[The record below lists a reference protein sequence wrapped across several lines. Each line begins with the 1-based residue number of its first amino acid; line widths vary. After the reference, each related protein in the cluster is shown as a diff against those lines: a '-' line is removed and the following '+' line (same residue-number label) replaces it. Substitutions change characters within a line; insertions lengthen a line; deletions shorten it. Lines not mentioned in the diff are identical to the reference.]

1 MRPGLGLLLFPL
13 IANFQGSSSLS
24 FGRSR
29 IRSPSWSWLKPSSV
43 NDYSS
48 SSILPL
54 TGNADVD
61 EVTKYAPRLVV
72 LIPAYNEENR
82 IESTL
87 SCYQDFLLKSL
98 PENIEPTIVV
108 VDDGSSDA
116 TLEVVNKFPCKIPFQ
131 SVSVGENKGKG
142 AALSRGVQH
151 ISENTSR
158 NHGCDDRDVWIL
170 TQDADGSGD
179 LVYLDGMMKKLDSL
193 LRCDDTTNTGATSG
207 LGIVIGNRMYDIFS
221 SRGVTRWGFQTCVR
235 ILTSNGLR
243 VKDTQCGYKLMTLS
257 TAEVLYKNLNLEGW
271 SHDVEILFRAK
282 LLNIPI
288 DEMCIEWEDMKGSKV
303 SESGIVKVSVQM
315 LWDVI
320 RLRWNYSVLKCWK
333 LES

>member
-13 IANFQGSSSLS
+13 IANFQGSSSFSL
-24 FGRSR
+24 GRSR
-29 IRSPSWSWLKPSSV
+29 IRSLSSCLKPSSV
-43 NDYSS
+43 NTFSPSKLALARNDG
-48 SSILPL
+48 L
-54 TGNADVD
+54 D
-61 EVTKYAPRLVV
+61 EITQNVPKLVV

-87 SCYQDFLLKSL
+87 SCYQDFLLRSL

-108 VDDGSSDA
+108 IDDGSSDA
-116 TLEVVNKFPCKIPFQ
+116 TLQVVNKFPCKIPIQ
-131 SVSVGENKGKG
+131 SVSMEENKGKG

-151 ISENTSR
+151 ISENTSGI
-158 NHGCDDRDVWIL
+158 HGCNGRDVWIL

-179 LVYLDGMMKKLDSL
+179 LVYLDGMMQKLKKL
-193 LRCDDTTNTGATSG
+193 LRCDETTNAGNTSG
-207 LGIVIGNRMYDIFS
+207 RGIVIGNRMYDIFS

-257 TAEVLYKNLNLEGW
+257 TAEVLYKDLNLKGW
-271 SHDVEILFRAK
+271 SHDVEVLFRAK

-288 DEMCIEWEDMKGSKV
+288 DEMCIEWEDIKGSKV

>member
-1 MRPGLGLLLFPL
+1 LALARNDGL
-13 IANFQGSSSLS
+13 
-24 FGRSR
+24 
-29 IRSPSWSWLKPSSV
+29 
-43 NDYSS
+43 
-48 SSILPL
+48 
-54 TGNADVD
+54 D
-61 EVTKYAPRLVV
+61 EITQNVPKLVV

-87 SCYQDFLLKSL
+87 SCYQDFLLRSL

-108 VDDGSSDA
+108 IDDGSSDA
-116 TLEVVNKFPCKIPFQ
+116 TLQVVNKFPCKIPIQ
-131 SVSVGENKGKG
+131 SVSMEENKGKG

-151 ISENTSR
+151 ISENTSGI
-158 NHGCDDRDVWIL
+158 HGCNGRDVWIL

-179 LVYLDGMMKKLDSL
+179 LVYLDGMMQKLKKL
-193 LRCDDTTNTGATSG
+193 LRCDDTTNAGNTSG
-207 LGIVIGNRMYDIFS
+207 RGIVIGNRMYDIFS

-257 TAEVLYKNLNLEGW
+257 TAEVLYKDLNLKGW
-271 SHDVEILFRAK
+271 SHDVEVLFRAK

-288 DEMCIEWEDMKGSKV
+288 DEMCIEWEDIKGSKV